1 MRLELL
7 FMSTLL
13 VLSTGFVSAKETAA
27 TSPSNALAGTS
38 LEDLID
44 RATSKVLQKYKGKV
58 PANVKTKVLGEINK
72 LTGSKSKAAAAAVAA
87 AASSSTNTTAANA
100 TAQKTNATKANP
112 KAGTTATTAK
122 TSGTAATANTTATSD
137 DNLLQAI
144 DQILPDRLMDKLPAG
159 IRTKLSTANTNKF
172 EKLSYWPGLNDQ
184 AHQISIYTPPAS
196 SAKAPLIIYVH
207 GGSWLSRPKSAPTWV
222 SSFVKNG
229 FAVAVVHY
237 RLSSE
242 GIFPAQ
248 IEDLNTCL
256 RWVKTNASKFNID
269 ANRIGLWGS
278 SAGGHL
284 VSLMGTSANN
294 AALDL
299 GLGDKSISKNV
310 QAVCDFCGPSDLVA
324 LGSQMQPGQEW
335 DTVSPAAP
343 LSMLLGGQATTRSAL
358 ALQASPTTY
367 VSANNPPFLI
377 VHGAMDT
384 IVPTSQSQELA
395 DKLKAAG
402 VSTELYILPGT
413 GHDIEKGG
421 NIELARQFFIKHL
434 KP

>member
-1 MRLELL
+1 MRIDLL
-7 FMSTLL
+7 FLSALL
-13 VLSTGFVSAKETAA
+13 VLSTGLVSAKETA
-27 TSPSNALAGTS
+27 TKSPSSSLAG
-38 LEDLID
+38 LGFEDLID
-44 RATSKVLQKYKGKV
+44 KATNKVLQKYKGKV

-72 LTGSKSKAAAAAVAA
+72 LTGSKLKAVSTAPTKTTSQTTATAKAGAVAA
-87 AASSSTNTTAANA
+87 AAYS
-100 TAQKTNATKANP
+100 
-112 KAGTTATTAK
+112 ATT
-122 TSGTAATANTTATSD
+122 GN
-137 DNLLQAI
+137 DNLLEVI
-144 DQILPDRLMDKLPAG
+144 DQVLPDKLMDKLPAG
-159 IRTKLSTANTNKF
+159 IKTKLSTASTNKF

-184 AHQISIYTPPAS
+184 AHQISIYTPPAN
-196 SAKAPLIIYVH
+196 SAKSPLIIYVH
-207 GGSWLSRPKSAPTWV
+207 GGSWLSRPKSTPPWI
-222 SSFVKNG
+222 SSFVKDG

-237 RLSSE
+237 RLSTE

-256 RWVKTNASKFNID
+256 RWVKTNANKFNID
-269 ANRIGLWGS
+269 ANRIGLWGT

-284 VSLMGTSANN
+284 VSLMGTSSNN

-343 LSMLLGGQATTRSAL
+343 LSLLLGGQATTRSAL

-384 IVPTSQSQELA
+384 IVPTSQSQALA

-413 GHDIEKGG
+413 GHDIEKGA
-421 NIELARQFFIKHL
+421 NIDLARQFFIKHL

>member
-1 MRLELL
+1 MRIDLL
-7 FMSTLL
+7 FLSTLL
-13 VLSTGFVSAKETAA
+13 VLSTGFASAKETAT
-27 TSPSNALAGTS
+27 TSQNNALAGTG
-38 LEDLID
+38 LEALID
-44 RATSKVLQKYKGKV
+44 KATSRVLQKYKGKV
-58 PANVKTKVLGEINK
+58 PANVKTRVFNEINK
-72 LTGSKSKAAAAAVAA
+72 LTKSTSTATA
-87 AASSSTNTTAANA
+87 AASKPQAPVKKATSTKSTSTKTTA
-100 TAQKTNATKANP
+100 
-112 KAGTTATTAK
+112 KAGTSAATAGASAVTSAAATTAI
-122 TSGTAATANTTATSD
+122 SD

-144 DQILPDRLMDKLPAG
+144 DQVLPDKLMDKLPAG
-159 IRTKLSTANTNKF
+159 IRTKLSTASTNKF

-196 SAKAPLIIYVH
+196 NSKSPLIIYVH
-207 GGSWLSRPKSAPTWV
+207 GGSWLSRPKGAPAWV
-222 SSFVKNG
+222 SNFVKSG

-256 RWVKTNASKFNID
+256 RWIKTNATKFNID
-269 ANRIGLWGS
+269 ASRIGLWGT

-310 QAVCDFCGPSDLVA
+310 QAVCDFCGPSDLVT

-335 DTVSPAAP
+335 DTVSPIAP
-343 LSMLLGGQATTRSAL
+343 LSLLLGGQATTRSAL

-367 VSANNPPFLI
+367 VAANNPPFLI
-377 VHGAMDT
+377 VHGAADT

-402 VSTELYILPGT
+402 VPTELYVLPGT
-413 GHDIEKGG
+413 GHDIEKGA
-421 NIELARQFFIKHL
+421 NIEIARQFFIKHL

>member
-1 MRLELL
+1 MRIDLL
-7 FMSTLL
+7 FLSTLL
-13 VLSTGFVSAKETAA
+13 VLSTGFVSAKETAT
-27 TSPSNALAGTS
+27 TSQSNALAGTG
-38 LEDLID
+38 LEALID
-44 RATSKVLQKYKGKV
+44 KATSRVLQKYKGKV
-58 PANVKTKVLGEINK
+58 PADVKTKVLGEINK
-72 LTGSKSKAAAAAVAA
+72 LTGSKSKAA
-87 AASSSTNTTAANA
+87 T
-100 TAQKTNATKANP
+100 TKAS
-112 KAGTTATTAK
+112 ATATTAI
-122 TSGTAATANTTATSD
+122 TTATSD
-137 DNLLQAI
+137 DSLLQAI
-144 DQILPDRLMDKLPAG
+144 DQVLPDKLMGKLPAG
-159 IRTKLSTANTNKF
+159 IRTKLSTASTNKF
-172 EKLSYWPGLNDQ
+172 EKLSYWPGLSDQ
-184 AHQISIYTPPAS
+184 AHQISIYTPPAN

-207 GGSWLSRPKSAPTWV
+207 GGSWLSRPKSAPAWV

-269 ANRIGLWGS
+269 ANRIGLWGT

-310 QAVCDFCGPSDLVA
+310 QAVCDFCGPSDLVT
-324 LGSQMQPGQEW
+324 LGSQMQPGQQW

-343 LSMLLGGQATTRSAL
+343 LSLLLGGQATTRSAL

-367 VSANNPPFLI
+367 VSTYNPPFLI

-402 VSTELYILPGT
+402 VSTELYILPST
-413 GHDIEKGG
+413 GHDIEKGA

>member
-7 FMSTLL
+7 LLSTLL
-13 VLSTGFVSAKETAA
+13 VLCPGFVSAKEISVSDLTKRLQA
-27 TSPSNALAGTS
+27 SGLQDAG
-38 LEDLID
+38 LQDLID
-44 RATSKVLQKYKGKV
+44 KATNKVLQKYKGKV
-58 PANVKTKVLGEINK
+58 PTNVKTKVLGEINK
-72 LTGSKSKAAAAAVAA
+72 LTGTKS
-87 AASSSTNTTAANA
+87 NTVPTTPAPKTDAAANA
-100 TAQKTNATKANP
+100 PKANSTATASNTSSALTNASN
-112 KAGTTATTAK
+112 
-122 TSGTAATANTTATSD
+122 N
-137 DNLLQAI
+137 NLLEAI
-144 DQILPDRLMDKLPAG
+144 DQVLPDKLMDKLPAG
-159 IRTKLSTANTNKF
+159 IKTKLSTASTNKF
-172 EKLSYWPGLNDQ
+172 ERLSYWPGLNDQ
-184 AHQISIYTPPAS
+184 AHQINIYTPPAS
-196 SAKAPLIIYVH
+196 AVKAPLIVYVH
-207 GGSWLSRPKSAPTWV
+207 GGSWLSRPKSTPSWV
-222 SSFVKNG
+222 SSFVKSG

-256 RWVKTNASKFNID
+256 RWIKTNASKFNID
-269 ANRIGLWGS
+269 KNRIGLWGS

-299 GLGDKSISKNV
+299 GLGDKSIGRNV

-324 LGSQMQPGQEW
+324 LGSQMQPGQAW

-343 LSMLLGGQATTRSAL
+343 LSLLLGGPATAKSAL
-358 ALQASPTTY
+358 ATQASPTTY
-367 VSANNPPFLI
+367 VSSTSPPFLI
-377 VHGAMDT
+377 VHGAADT

-402 VSTELYILPGT
+402 VPTELYILPGT
-413 GHDIEKGG
+413 GHDIEKGA
-421 NIELARQFFIKHL
+421 NIELARQFFIKQL

>member
-1 MRLELL
+1 MRIDLL
-7 FMSTLL
+7 FLSTLL
-13 VLSTGFVSAKETAA
+13 VLSTAFASAKETAT
-27 TSPSNALAGTS
+27 TSQSNALAGTG

-44 RATSKVLQKYKGKV
+44 KATSRVLQKYKGKV
-58 PANVKTKVLGEINK
+58 PANVKTRVFNEINK
-72 LTGSKSKAAAAAVAA
+72 LTNSTSTATA
-87 AASSSTNTTAANA
+87 AASKTLAPVKKATSTKSTSTKTTA
-100 TAQKTNATKANP
+100 
-112 KAGTTATTAK
+112 KAGTGAATAGASTVTSAAATTAF
-122 TSGTAATANTTATSD
+122 SD

-144 DQILPDRLMDKLPAG
+144 DQVLPDKLMDKLPAG
-159 IRTKLSTANTNKF
+159 IRTKLSTASTNKF

-196 SAKAPLIIYVH
+196 NSKSPLIIYVH
-207 GGSWLSRPKSAPTWV
+207 GGSWLSRPKSAPAWV
-222 SSFVKNG
+222 SNFVKSG

-256 RWVKTNASKFNID
+256 RWIKTNATKFNID
-269 ANRIGLWGS
+269 ASRIGLWGT

-310 QAVCDFCGPSDLVA
+310 QAVCDFCGPTDLVT

-335 DTVSPAAP
+335 DTVSPLAP
-343 LSMLLGGQATTRSAL
+343 LSLLLGGQATTRSAL

-367 VSANNPPFLI
+367 VAANNPPFLI
-377 VHGAMDT
+377 VHGAADT
-384 IVPTSQSQELA
+384 IVPTSQSQMLA

-402 VSTELYILPGT
+402 VPTELYILPST
-413 GHDIEKGG
+413 GHDIEKGA
-421 NIELARQFFIKHL
+421 NIEIARQFFIKHL